1 LKGCPPLRTPTV
13 QTCKIT
19 ELMSTP
25 DQRWTVHFTW
35 SPGAYKL
42 PTAPGGSWRR
52 DFPGWEK
59 AENKF
64 TATSGLRVCV
74 SCVAYIYARLCSS
87 VSCVPLKN
95 LIKVLI
101 IKLLLTV
108 LHNVQVYYS
117 GVKCRHV
124 RPQLSPNL
132 TLRAPISTNQYS

>member
-1 LKGCPPLRTPTV
+1 MDSSLHLV
-13 QTCKIT
+13 
-19 ELMSTP
+19 
-25 DQRWTVHFTW
+25 
-35 SPGAYKL
+35 PGRYKL
-42 PTAPGGSWRR
+42 PTAPGGALRKDS
-52 DFPGWEK
+52 PGWEK
-59 AENKF
+59 AETKF
-64 TATSGLRVCV
+64 TAISGLPPCVCVCV
-74 SCVAYIYARLCSS
+74 SCVASIYARLCSS

-132 TLRAPISTNQYS
+132 T